1 MECRVR
7 IRSVKV
13 VLNFLLGNF
22 SFSFDVAHF
31 LNQHFI
37 KNRDRL
43 SRLEEDIISYRANFE
58 LCVDIYFKGKD
69 DQSFKTQI
77 ESLALGGLLEIN
89 TSITYRDYDRS
100 FSTLSFSRLS
110 QLYAFQKNILRF
122 VKTNDNLITRYHAIL
137 ARLLLF

>member
-1 MECRVR
+1 MERRVR
-7 IRSVKV
+7 IRSIKV
-13 VLNFLLGNF
+13 VKNFLLYWRC
-22 SFSFDVAHF
+22 SF

-37 KNRDRL
+37 KNRDGL
-43 SRLEEDIISYRANFE
+43 SLLEDIISYRVNFE
-58 LCVDIYFKGKD
+58 LCVDISFKGKG

-89 TSITYRDYDRS
+89 TSITYRDYERS
-100 FSTLSFSRLS
+100 FSTLCFSLLS

-122 VKTNDNLITRYHAIL
+122 LKTNDNLITRYYAIL

>member
-58 LCVDIYFKGKD
+58 LRVDIYFKGKD

-77 ESLALGGLLEIN
+77 ESLALVGLLEIN
-89 TSITYRDYDRS
+89 TSITYRDYNRS
-100 FSTLSFSRLS
+100 F
-110 QLYAFQKNILRF
+110 
-122 VKTNDNLITRYHAIL
+122 
-137 ARLLLF
+137 